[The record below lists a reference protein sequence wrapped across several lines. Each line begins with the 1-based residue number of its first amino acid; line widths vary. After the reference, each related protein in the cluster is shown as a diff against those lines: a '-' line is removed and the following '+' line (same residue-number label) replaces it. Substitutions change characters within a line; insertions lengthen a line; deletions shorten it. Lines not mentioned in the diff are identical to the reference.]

1 MKKTA
6 ILTALAA
13 ITILTSCA
21 EVPENIVKEKEG
33 REMAPEYVPENVRSN
48 ADNSTESAVI
58 SEDDVSKQSNI
69 ETGIKIS
76 CQPTQVNTDK
86 FYILKSSLRE
96 DEPEGNMKV
105 LCNAV
110 KTVFGIEVDP
120 DDRSVRDFWTEFD
133 DSGNPIQQH
142 ELPGA
147 TIALENCSALYDNNG
162 AGFFLGCV
170 DFDVPEQLEDFGS
183 YDYVRYTPDSIPP
196 EKLTMLDGKQL
207 SPADAVSRSDEYIK
221 ELKELGMF
229 DENEELVLSA
239 VYIADTGYGSMM
251 NITYDRVHYGLPLD
265 DGGFI
270 AFPAVP
276 EDGIEA
282 ESAMRSSCL
291 RFFWGE
297 AEHPMTVENLLDAR
311 FETKQ
316 EIKDILSFEE
326 ACQRLTS
333 TLAEN
338 MDFTVNEAALKY
350 CCYYTEGD
358 TEFTYRPMWT
368 FMLKEEQDR
377 KGYLQYPRPRIMGY
391 VDAVNGDVYYSDYE
405 KHIIEMA

>member
-1 MKKTA
+1 MRKS
-6 ILTALAA
+6 IMALALA
-13 ITILTSCA
+13 GLFLISCA
-21 EVPENIVKEKEG
+21 ET
-33 REMAPEYVPENVRSN
+33 PENVKSRTDSTVN
-48 ADNSTESAVI
+48 NSKATADDQDEIKSGIVI
-58 SEDDVSKQSNI
+58 ACEAEPVNDDR
-69 ETGIKIS
+69 
-76 CQPTQVNTDK
+76 
-86 FYILKSSLRE
+86 FYILSSSLLA
-96 DEPEGNMKV
+96 DEPEGNMKM
-105 LCNAV
+105 LCDAV

-120 DDRSVRDFWTEFD
+120 DDRSVRDLWTEFD
-133 DSGNPIQQH
+133 NSGNPIQQH

-147 TIALENCSALYDNNG
+147 SIALDNCSAQFDNNR
-162 AGFFLGCV
+162 AGFLLGCV
-170 DFDVPEQLEDFGS
+170 DFAFPEQVNDIGS
-183 YDYVRYTPDSIPP
+183 YDYVRYSPDNVPS

-239 VYIADTGYGSMM
+239 VYIADTGYGTMM

-297 AEHPMTVENLLDAR
+297 AEHPMTVENFFDAR

-316 EIKDILSFEE
+316 EITDILSFDE
-326 ACQRLTS
+326 ACTKLTS
-333 TLAEN
+333 SLAEN
-338 MDFTVNEAALKY
+338 MVLRSMK
-350 CCYYTEGD
+350 
-358 TEFTYRPMWT
+358 
-368 FMLKEEQDR
+368 L
-377 KGYLQYPRPRIMGY
+377 
-391 VDAVNGDVYYSDYE
+391 
-405 KHIIEMA
+405 H

>member
-1 MKKTA
+1 MKKA
-6 ILTALAA
+6 VFSLTL
-13 ITILTSCA
+13 LFVMLCVSCTD
-21 EVPENIVKEKEG
+21 
-33 REMAPEYVPENVRSN
+33 VPENVRSN

-58 SEDDVSKQSNI
+58 PEDDVSKQSNI

-86 FYILKSSLRE
+86 FYILKSSLRS

-170 DFDVPEQLEDFGS
+170 DFDVPEQLEDIGS

-221 ELKELGMF
+221 KLKELGMF

-239 VYIADTGYGSMM
+239 VYIADTGYGAMM

-297 AEHPMTVENLLDAR
+297 AEHPMTVENLFDAR